1 MRLTVPVLQT
11 KLTPCAECVVRCEK
25 ALLTFW
31 RDVHRRLST
40 WTLRHNVAL
49 KVLFFEILTSSLLTL
64 LVLAGGA
71 QSVVRV
77 RKCSRILGFPVYAEH
92 TFVWA
97 NRVYVDARFV
107 DHNGMRLLRV
117 EMSCPWLDNHK
128 KKDFEKTEKYQPL
141 WWELIKQYPDYKI
154 VQLNVIGGSRSVFVC
169 SVFQGSLLCD
179 RPVSG
184 NNRLVKIA
192 SQIFLIFLILKNKAT
207 AASFRRQ
214 KIHSPSQFPSLFL
227 SSLESF
233 SAKLGEHVALWFAL
247 TPSSLKWLTEKK
259 NPKSLRSLQY
269 AQRDITNFTAPYVAI
284 FLSMYTL

>member
-1 MRLTVPVLQT
+1 M
-11 KLTPCAECVVRCEK
+11 
-25 ALLTFW
+25 
-31 RDVHRRLST
+31 
-40 WTLRHNVAL
+40 
-49 KVLFFEILTSSLLTL
+49 LTSSLLTL

-71 QSVVRV
+71 QTVVRV
-77 RKCSRILGFPVYAEH
+77 RKCSRILGCSCLCRTHFRLSQQGVRGCAICRPQWDEAVKGWNELSMVGQSQEEGFWKDREVSTTVVGAYQTVPRLQDRTAE
-92 TFVWA
+92 
-97 NRVYVDARFV
+97 RD
-107 DHNGMRLLRV
+107 
-117 EMSCPWLDNHK
+117 
-128 KKDFEKTEKYQPL
+128 
-141 WWELIKQYPDYKI
+141 WWISI
-154 VQLNVIGGSRSVFVC
+154 CFVC

-179 RPVSG
+179 RPVSD
-184 NNRLVKIA
+184 NNRLLKIA

-247 TPSSLKWLTEKK
+247 TPSSLKWFTEKK
-259 NPKSLRSLQY
+259 NPKSLPSLQY